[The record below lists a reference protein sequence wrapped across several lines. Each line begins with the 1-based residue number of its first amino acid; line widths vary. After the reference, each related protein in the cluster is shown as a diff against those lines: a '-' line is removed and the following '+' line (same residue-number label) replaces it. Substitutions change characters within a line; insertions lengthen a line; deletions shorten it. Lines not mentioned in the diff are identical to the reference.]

1 MSQLSI
7 VLNMQLRTINK
18 GQSSGLGVGWGAHN
32 PSLYNLAC
40 YIGL

>member
-1 MSQLSI
+1 MSQLAI
-7 VLNMQLRTINK
+7 VLNMQLRTVNK
-18 GQSSGLGVGWGAHN
+18 GQSFGLGVGWRANN